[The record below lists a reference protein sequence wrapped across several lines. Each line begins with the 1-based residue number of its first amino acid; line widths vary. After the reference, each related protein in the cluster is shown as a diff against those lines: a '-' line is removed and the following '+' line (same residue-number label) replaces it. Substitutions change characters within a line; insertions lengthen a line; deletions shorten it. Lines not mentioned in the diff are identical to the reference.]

1 MEKDDAATRQDGE
14 MAAAAPEGEIAPETP
29 ETFEAPEA
37 SATSEAAAAPDLVV
51 ITGMSGAGRTEAM
64 HTFED
69 IGYFCI
75 DNLPPG
81 LLGNLVSL
89 AGIAS
94 EHPRKL
100 AVVCDL
106 RSAGLSG
113 ELADELSR
121 LGDYGLSY
129 CVVFLDS
136 TDTALLNRYKANRRR
151 HPLAGPGVSI
161 ADGIARERAL
171 MREVK
176 HAADYVID
184 TSAKRPQQTRE
195 EIRRLFGS
203 EQLGGGLNVTVYSF
217 GFKHGPALDA
227 DIVIDVRF
235 LPNPF
240 YEPALRD
247 KTGLDAEV
255 RDYVMDNP
263 ETKRFCAHW
272 NALLDVV
279 MPGYVAEGKQY
290 LSIAVGCTGGQHRSV
305 AIAAA
310 TGRHLAQA
318 GYQVVTSHRDISLAQ
333 GVAR

>member
-1 MEKDDAATRQDGE
+1 MEKEDGLQQPEGE
-14 MAAAAPEGEIAPETP
+14 MALEVSETP
-29 ETFEAPEA
+29 EAPEA
-37 SATSEAAAAPDLVV
+37 AEALEASAASEAAAAPDLVV

-195 EIRRLFGS
+195 LEESGLARLAKAA
-203 EQLGGGLNVTVYSF
+203 Y
-217 GFKHGPALDA
+217 
-227 DIVIDVRF
+227 
-235 LPNPF
+235 
-240 YEPALRD
+240 
-247 KTGLDAEV
+247 
-255 RDYVMDNP
+255 
-263 ETKRFCAHW
+263 
-272 NALLDVV
+272 ALLGLQSFFTAGEMEVKAWTIPVGCKAPQAAGTIHTDFER
-279 MPGYVAEGKQY
+279 GFIKAETCSFDDFVAYGGEAGCREKGRLRQEGKEY
-290 LSIAVGCTGGQHRSV
+290 
-305 AIAAA
+305 
-310 TGRHLAQA
+310 
-318 GYQVVTSHRDISLAQ
+318 VVCDGDVMHFKFN
-333 GVAR
+333 V